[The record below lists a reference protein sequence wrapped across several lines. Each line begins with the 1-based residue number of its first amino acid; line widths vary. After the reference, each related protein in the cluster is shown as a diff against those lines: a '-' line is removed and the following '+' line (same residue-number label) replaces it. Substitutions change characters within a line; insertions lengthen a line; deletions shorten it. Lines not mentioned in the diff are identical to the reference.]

1 MLRLP
6 TTWGAAEMTVKSRPQ
21 IYLWSGLYFFYKL
34 YQNKGGKIMENLTE
48 SQLNTQLQTLI
59 ASISDLNE
67 ESIGQIQKRLDSL
80 TKPQGSLGQLES
92 LAKQLG
98 GIQQTSSPKI
108 LKKAVLLMAGDHG
121 VAAEGVSAFPQEVT
135 PQMVYNII
143 SGGAAINVLARHANA
158 EVFCTDVGVAIP
170 LELVGDVIQKRVANG
185 TQNMTK
191 GPAMTRQQAL
201 QALLVGAEVADE
213 KIRAGYNLL
222 ATGDLGIGNTT
233 PSSAIVALLT
243 NSAVESVVGRGTG
256 IDDAGLIK
264 KRQAIEKAIEFNK
277 PDPQDALDVLTK
289 VGGFEIAAIAG
300 SILQAAASRVP
311 IVIDG
316 FISTAGALIA
326 ANLAPKSIAYMIPS
340 HGSVEIGHRK
350 ALAALG
356 LDPVLNLNM
365 RLGEGTGAALTFHI
379 VEAALRILEEM
390 ATFADAGVSE
400 QSS

>member
-1 MLRLP
+1 MDDL
-6 TTWGAAEMTVKSRPQ
+6 TVA
-21 IYLWSGLYFFYKL
+21 
-34 YQNKGGKIMENLTE
+34 
-48 SQLNTQLQTLI
+48 QLNAQLETLI
-59 ASISDLNE
+59 ASISDLDE
-67 ESIGQIQKRLDSL
+67 ESIEQIQKRLDSL
-80 TKPQGSLGQLES
+80 TKPQGSLGQLEY

-98 GIQQTSSPKI
+98 GIQRTSNPKI
-108 LKKAVLLMAGDHG
+108 LKKAILLMAGDHG
-121 VAAEGVSAFPQEVT
+121 VVAEGVSAFPQEVT

-143 SGGAAINVLARHANA
+143 GGGAAINVLARHAKA
-158 EVFCTDVGVAIP
+158 EVFCTDVGVAFP
-170 LELVGDVIQKRVANG
+170 LKGDIIHKRVANG

-233 PSSAIVALLT
+233 PSSAIVALFT
-243 NSAVESVVGRGTG
+243 NSSIELVVVRGTG

-264 KRQAIEKAIEFNK
+264 KRQAIEKAIEINQ
-277 PDPQDALDVLTK
+277 PDPLDALDVLTK
-289 VGGFEIAAIAG
+289 VGGLEIAAIAG

-326 ANLAPKSIAYMIPS
+326 AKLAPKSTAFMIPS

-350 ALAALG
+350 ALAELG

-365 RLGEGTGAALTFHI
+365 RLGEGTGAALTFHL
-379 VEAALRILEEM
+379 VEAALHILEEM
-390 ATFADAGVSE
+390 STFADAGVSE

>member
-1 MLRLP
+1 MDDL
-6 TTWGAAEMTVKSRPQ
+6 TVA
-21 IYLWSGLYFFYKL
+21 
-34 YQNKGGKIMENLTE
+34 
-48 SQLNTQLQTLI
+48 QLNAQLEILI
-59 ASISDLNE
+59 ASISDLDE
-67 ESIGQIQKRLDSL
+67 ESIEQIQKRLDSL
-80 TKPQGSLGQLES
+80 TKPQGSLGQLEY

-98 GIQQTSSPKI
+98 GIQRTSNPKI
-108 LKKAVLLMAGDHG
+108 LKKAILLMAGDHG
-121 VAAEGVSAFPQEVT
+121 VVAEGVSAFPQEVT

-143 SGGAAINVLARHANA
+143 GGGAAINVLARHAKA
-158 EVFCTDVGVAIP
+158 EVFCTDVGVAFP
-170 LELVGDVIQKRVANG
+170 LKGDIIHKRVADG

-233 PSSAIVALLT
+233 PSSAIVALFT
-243 NSAVESVVGRGTG
+243 NSSIESVVGRGTG

-264 KRQAIEKAIEFNK
+264 KRQAIEKAIEINQ
-277 PDPQDALDVLTK
+277 PDPLDALDVLTK
-289 VGGFEIAAIAG
+289 VGGLEIAAIAG

-326 ANLAPKSIAYMIPS
+326 AKLAPKSTAFMIPS

-350 ALAALG
+350 ALAELG

-365 RLGEGTGAALTFHI
+365 RLGEGTGAALTFHL
-379 VEAALRILEEM
+379 VEAALHILEEM
-390 ATFADAGVSE
+390 STFAVAGVSE

>member
-1 MLRLP
+1 MD
-6 TTWGAAEMTVKSRPQ
+6 
-21 IYLWSGLYFFYKL
+21 
-34 YQNKGGKIMENLTE
+34 NLTVA
-48 SQLNTQLQTLI
+48 QLNAQLETI
-59 ASISDLNE
+59 TKSISDLDE
-67 ESIGQIQKRLDSL
+67 ESVAQIQKRLDSL
-80 TKPQGSLGQLES
+80 TKPLGSLGQLES

-98 GIQQTSSPKI
+98 GIQRTSSPKI
-108 LKKAVLLMAGDHG
+108 LKKAILLMAGDHG

-143 SGGAAINVLARHANA
+143 GGGAAINVLARQANA
-158 EVFCTDVGVAIP
+158 EVFCTDVGVAFP
-170 LELVGDVIQKRVANG
+170 LEGDIIHKRVANG
-185 TQNMTK
+185 TQNMAK

-222 ATGDLGIGNTT
+222 GTGDLGIGNTT
-233 PSSAIVALLT
+233 PSSAIVALIT
-243 NSAVESVVGRGTG
+243 NSPIESVVGRGTG

-264 KRQAIEKAIEFNK
+264 KRRVIEKAIELNQ
-277 PDPQDALDVLTK
+277 PDPQDALDVLSK
-289 VGGFEIAAIAG
+289 VGGLEIAAIAG

-326 ANLAPKSIAYMIPS
+326 AKLAPKSTAFMIPS

-350 ALAALG
+350 ALAYLG

-365 RLGEGTGAALTFHI
+365 RLGEGTGAALTFHL
-379 VEAALRILEEM
+379 VEAALHIIEEM
-390 ATFADAGVSE
+390 STFADAGVSE
-400 QSS
+400 QSI

>member
-1 MLRLP
+1 MD
-6 TTWGAAEMTVKSRPQ
+6 
-21 IYLWSGLYFFYKL
+21 
-34 YQNKGGKIMENLTE
+34 NLTVA
-48 SQLNTQLQTLI
+48 QLNAQLETLT
-59 ASISDLNE
+59 ASISDLDE
-67 ESIGQIQKRLDSL
+67 ESIGLIQKHLDSL
-80 TKPQGSLGQLES
+80 TKPRGSLGQLET

-98 GIQQTSSPKI
+98 GIQRTSRPKI
-108 LKKAVLLMAGDHG
+108 LKKAILLMAGDHG

-143 SGGAAINVLARHANA
+143 GGGAAINVLARQANA
-158 EVFCTDVGVAIP
+158 EVFCTDVGVAFP
-170 LELVGDVIQKRVANG
+170 LEGDIIHKRVANG
-185 TQNMTK
+185 TQNMAK

-222 ATGDLGIGNTT
+222 GTGDLGIGNTT
-233 PSSAIVALLT
+233 PSSAIVALIT
-243 NSAVESVVGRGTG
+243 DSPIESVVGRGTG

-264 KRQAIEKAIEFNK
+264 KRRAIEMAIELNQ
-277 PDPQDALDVLTK
+277 PDRQDALDVLTK
-289 VGGFEIAAIAG
+289 VGGLEIAAIAG

-326 ANLAPKSIAYMIPS
+326 AKLAPKSIAFMIPS

-350 ALAALG
+350 ALAYLG

-365 RLGEGTGAALTFHI
+365 RLGEGTGAALTFHL
-379 VEAALRILEEM
+379 VEAALHIIEEM
-390 ATFADAGVSE
+390 STFADAGVSE
-400 QSS
+400 QTT